1 MIVLVAL
8 VFVGLPVGPP
18 YSSGEWPGV
27 GRALAWLDG
36 LFTPS
41 ASAEAKASEPPVEAA
56 PPRDPAER
64 VREITELRSE
74 TARVFQRVDGQFE
87 AEVSARPEH
96 YRDADGRWQPVDTA
110 VRPDTRDGFRF
121 GNDRNTFRSSFGD
134 KSDKLVRFEHGGK
147 HIALGVDVS
156 QKSLTP
162 RVERNTVVYPD
173 AFEGADLVYQVG
185 DSLKEKIVLH
195 QAPDEAV
202 YRFTLQAG
210 GVTAKA
216 ESDGSIGFYP
226 GPDAEGTPLFVM
238 PRPFMHDNRDDG
250 ASPYGKAWSDK
261 VTQTVEQQGAKT
273 TITVRA
279 DRDWL
284 AAPEREYPVVIDPT
298 ITIQPTV
305 TQSQDVMIAQ
315 DLPTSNFDGN
325 WRLSTGTTNAAT
337 TTAYR
342 SLVRFGL
349 GSVPSGATLSSAQLK
364 MYYDQDFEP
373 YGKSV
378 EIEARRVTAAW
389 NEATATWNSMN
400 AAFAEAATGTQT
412 KPATVSSAW
421 HSFDVRNIVQSWL
434 TSATTNHGFMLK
446 AKTEAPQL
454 GGLRYEA
461 AEYAYNGE
469 NANSPKLVLVY
480 GRPSAIL
487 DAPTTIHATGAELSW
502 SPYVDPDPA
511 NPADD
516 LVEYQVHRTVFQT
529 FTPSPSTLVAPL
541 APGTTRFADTT
552 AAPTA
557 ADSSDPFGAAYYYMI
572 VVKTRDGQLVPSTTE
587 LVRLPKAGRIVKLYQ
602 NLTTD
607 AHPDTTLSSAQPTAN
622 LNNPNG
628 QAWQLV
634 GKESSSFGTTRSVMD
649 FGDLTDIPDTARIL
663 DAEVEM
669 WTTTTVG
676 TGAVFDAHPLA
687 KPFVEG
693 QATWQRAST
702 ATAWTTPGGDI
713 GPAFDNVP
721 TITNDPKWH
730 IWDATGTVQGWIGNR
745 ASNNGVLVKLRNE
758 TSTGPT
764 QRAIFLSGEA
774 VEPQLR
780 PKLVVTYTAPTSEL
794 TYYTADTP
802 STRMVPGDEYTFP
815 VTVANTTTTPWRAAN
830 QVLSYRWTLPD
841 GTDVTTGGNRLETA
855 LPADVVPGASVTV
868 QAKVKTPIQSD
879 SGNKREQYV
888 LHWDLLDRTTGRWLS
903 ETGNLPA
910 MPQNVTVEDPTSD
923 QLGLEKFYQ
932 YVGTGTG
939 NGSGLKVNPYV
950 GNVVWNHDPFS
961 NPGRGLATFVRM
973 TYNSVDTA
981 STSMGQGWSLAASS
995 IMRLGTPLDLH
1006 PKGQDYPTTTTLTDG
1021 DGTSHTFELNK
1032 NGSTDPARWTYDR
1045 PAGVRLFLQRDGAA
1059 DQSRRWKMTR
1069 PDRTEFLFDED
1080 GWLTA
1085 IRDKNAN
1092 ELQFTYTER
1101 KSNNQPRKFL
1111 TYITDPAARR
1121 TLTLDY
1127 YEKGQA
1133 YAYYENGVRKTGT
1146 NLTNPKIID
1155 QVETIKD
1162 ISGRTLALTY
1172 SDKGLLEELVDG
1184 AGDAKAKTFRFA
1196 YDATQG
1202 NKNVKL
1208 VKVTDPRGN
1217 ATDLSYYTAPI
1228 DPKDKWKVRTITDRG
1243 RGVSTFSYI
1252 DPDGTAGSTIEATT
1266 VDAQNKTTKYT
1277 MDGYG
1282 RPTKVVNAK
1291 DETTELTWDADN
1303 NVVAAKAP
1311 NGALTTWTYDQKTGV
1326 PTSVRDPEANKNNT
1340 PAGTLGYQFGLN
1352 GYTADLT
1359 SKASPEGRRW
1369 TFAYDAKGNLASVTD
1384 PKGTATATA
1393 GDYETTYT
1401 YDQHGQLLVATDAN
1415 GNPTTYSDYDP
1426 VGYPRTTKDALNN
1439 VTTTV
1444 YDVRGN
1450 VTSVT
1455 DARNKT
1461 TTQTYDVFGRPLE
1474 SRVPKDAATGD
1485 FIVTPAPV
1493 YDANDN
1499 VTTETAPNGAV
1510 TTAVYDALD
1519 QVTSASMPKDDP
1531 TGPAR
1536 TASFTYDKVGNLLS
1550 ETSPL
1555 GNLTATD
1562 PNDHTTRYEH
1572 DDIYQVVAAVDAL
1585 GGRATVTYD
1594 NVGNPTTVVDPRKNA
1609 TADPADFT
1617 TKYTYDLNGKV
1628 LTETDAAGHVLRN
1641 EYDRDGNAVAN
1652 TDQDG
1657 NRVEIR
1663 FDERAKPVE
1672 IKAPHKLDGTTLI
1685 SRTTRYEYD
1694 EVGNRTREITPRGV
1708 ETADDPDDFVRQT
1721 TYDQLNRVKE
1731 EILPYD
1737 RDDSRYNTPDKIIS
1751 SYDAVGNLVETSAPP
1766 SGTQT
1771 IRNVAKY
1778 THYDNGQIRTS
1789 TDAWDIT
1796 TRYEYD
1802 ALGGQT
1808 KATLSSAGDSVSRTI
1823 VNTYFPDG
1831 KLRTKSDDGVP
1842 VGKHVAL
1849 VDNSDTANTTTAGT
1863 WATTG
1868 SGTGYQGYDY
1878 RTATAGAGTSA
1889 FTWTP
1894 VVAANGTYEVSV
1906 RYAAGTAANA
1916 PYTVHHAGGTTTVTV
1931 DQKTRVGEWV
1941 SLGSYTFT
1949 EGNSHKVVLTNAA
1962 NGTVVADSVRLV
1974 RDNSGDTDTEQKTF
1988 AYAYDAD
1995 GNLTSLTDSGSGA
2008 RVDTYAMAY
2017 DGLARLAKV
2026 EEKLAGAVRGTTS
2039 FTYDP
2044 IGNPLTRSHDRQNAT
2059 FEYDSRDL
2067 VSKVTNTEAGD
2078 APKVTTFGYTKRGE
2092 IAKETRGNG
2101 NVVDYAYYLDGQIK
2115 DQVEKTSA
2123 GTLVAEHHL
2132 EYSPNGHRTR
2142 DAAKRMNADDN
2153 SAHLDHVYDFT
2164 YDPRDRITKLTRSA
2178 AGGGVQE
2185 TETYVHDAN
2194 GNVTEETIEDKRTE
2208 STYDRNRLVSSS
2220 SNGSTSTYNYDPLG
2234 RLDTVTSAGK
2244 ALEKYTYDGFDRV
2257 ASHRQLKP
2265 DNSTET
2271 TKYTYDPYDRTTSRT
2286 EKAGGSGEETTVFS
2300 FLGLSDEVAAEEV
2313 NGALKKTYTFGPWN
2327 ERLGMVKHDG
2337 TREYSYYSYNAHT
2350 DVEVLT
2356 KEDGKARAT
2365 YGYTAYGKD
2374 DTQLYTGV
2382 DKPDQANPDKK
2393 PYNTYRFNAKRM
2405 DAATGDYDMG
2415 ARDYDPQLN
2424 RFLTRDM
2431 YNGALADL
2439 SLGTDPFTMNRY
2451 AFAGG
2456 NPISGIE
2463 IDGHLFG
2470 MSFSDIGHLA
2480 LDVVGL
2486 VPVVGEVADL
2496 ANAAWYAAEGDYLN
2510 AALSA
2515 ASAIPFAGYAAT
2527 GAKLAIKGADA
2538 VGGAVKASDEVA
2550 AATTKTGTDASG
2562 AGAKADTGATPS
2574 GGTRASDPAPAN
2586 PRPAPEPAPT
2596 KVQPSAKACDIG
2608 NSFTP
2613 ETPVLMGDGSYR
2625 AISEI
2630 EVGDLVWAT
2639 DPKTGGSQ
2647 AKSVSRLIE
2656 GEGIKHLVEITVE
2669 DGSTIVATNAHPFW
2683 VQELRRWVD
2692 AEDLHAGNWLRTSA
2706 GTYVQVSAVQSRT
2719 AHQRVHNL
2727 TVDGIHTYYVAAGD
2741 VDVLVHNCGSTVP
2754 GPNNAMRD
2762 PSSGRFV
2769 PNPNKPPVSATN
2781 SGHGN
2786 SLGSNRLTYLYEL
2799 VDDATGQR
2807 LKWGITSEANPLNR
2821 YTKKELQ
2828 GISMVVRKSG
2838 TRARMAAL
2846 ERALVQRY
2854 PGPRNH
2860 ESYAGTRRG

>member
-1 MIVLVAL
+1 M
-8 VFVGLPVGPP
+8 
-18 YSSGEWPGV
+18 SS
-27 GRALAWLDG
+27 ALAWLDG

-41 ASAEAKASEPPVEAA
+41 ASAEAKEPEPQVEAA

-64 VREITELRSE
+64 VREVTELRSE

-96 YRDADGRWQPVDTA
+96 YRDAEGRWQPVDTA
-110 VRPDTRDGFRF
+110 IRPDGRDGFRF
-121 GNDRNTFRSSFGD
+121 GNDRNAFRSSFGD
-134 KSDKLVRFEHGGK
+134 KSDKLVRFEHGGR
-147 HIALGVDVS
+147 HIALGVDAE

-162 RVERNTVVYPD
+162 EVERNTVVYED

-185 DSLKEKIVLH
+185 DSLKEKIVLDR
-195 QAPDEAV
+195 APTEAV
-202 YRFTLQAG
+202 YRFTLQVG

-216 ESDGSIGFYP
+216 EPDGSIGFYP

-238 PRPFMHDNRDDG
+238 PKPFMHDSRDDG

-325 WRLSTGTTNAAT
+325 WRLSTGTTNATT

-342 SLVRFGL
+342 SLLRFGL

-364 MYYDQDFEP
+364 MYYDQDFDP
-373 YGKSV
+373 TGKAV
-378 EIEARRVTAAW
+378 EIEARRVTKAW
-389 NEATATWNSMN
+389 DEATATWNSMN
-400 AAFAEAATGTQT
+400 TAFAEAATGTQT

-421 HSFDVRNIVQSWL
+421 HSFDVRNLVQSWL
-434 TSATTNHGFMLK
+434 SGATANYGFMLK
-446 AKTEAPQL
+446 TKTEAPQL

-469 NANSPKLVLVY
+469 TANSPKLVLVY
-480 GRPSAIL
+480 GRPSAVL

-529 FTPSPSTLVAPL
+529 FTPSPWTLVAPL

-587 LVRLPKAGRIVKLYQ
+587 LVRLPKAGRVVKLYQ
-602 NLTTD
+602 NLTADT
-607 AHPDTTLSSAQPTAN
+607 HPDTTLSSAQPTAN
-622 LNNPNG
+622 HNSPNG

-634 GKESSSFGTTRSVMD
+634 GKESSSFGTTRSIVD

-663 DAEVEM
+663 DAEVEL

-676 TGAVFDAHPLA
+676 TSAVFDAHPLA

-730 IWDATGTVQGWIGNR
+730 VWDATGTVQGWIGNR
-745 ASNNGVLVKLRNE
+745 ASNNGVLVKLRDE
-758 TSTGPT
+758 TASGPT

-780 PKLVVTYTAPTSEL
+780 PKLVVTYTAPTPEL

-815 VTVANTTTTPWRAAN
+815 VTLANTTTTPWRAAN

-855 LPADVVPGASVTV
+855 LPADVAPGASVTV
-868 QAKVKTPIQSD
+868 QAKVRTPIQSD

-888 LHWDLLDRTTGRWLS
+888 LNWDLLDRTTGQWLS
-903 ETGNLPA
+903 QTGNLPA

-932 YVGTGTG
+932 YIGTGTG
-939 NGSGLKVNPYV
+939 NDSGLKVNPYV

-1032 NGSTDPARWTYDR
+1032 NGSTDPTRWTYDR
-1045 PAGVRLFLQRDGAA
+1045 PAGVHLFLQRDGAA
-1059 DQSRRWKMTR
+1059 DQSRRWRMTR
-1069 PDRTEFLFDED
+1069 PDRTEFLFDEG

-1092 ELQFTYTER
+1092 ELQFAYTER

-1111 TYITDPAARR
+1111 SYITDPAARR
-1121 TLTLDY
+1121 TLALDY

-1217 ATDLSYYTAPI
+1217 ATDLSYYTAPV
-1228 DPKDKWKVRTITDRG
+1228 DPKDKWKIRTITDRG
-1243 RGVSTFSYI
+1243 RGVSTFSYV

-1277 MDGYG
+1277 MDSYG

-1291 DETTELTWDADN
+1291 NETTELTWDADN

-1326 PTSVRDPEANKNNT
+1326 PTSIRDPEANKNNT
-1340 PAGTLGYQFGLN
+1340 SAGTLGYQFGLN
-1352 GYTADLT
+1352 GYTADLI

-1369 TFAYDAKGNLASVTD
+1369 AFAYDTKGNLTSVTD
-1384 PKGTATATA
+1384 PKGTSTTVA

-1401 YDQHGQLLVATDAN
+1401 YDQYGQLLVATDAN

-1426 VGYPRTTKDALNN
+1426 VGFPRTTKDALNN
-1439 VTTTV
+1439 STTTV

-1450 VTSVT
+1450 VTLVT
-1455 DARNKT
+1455 DARGKT
-1461 TTQTYDVFGRPLE
+1461 TTQAYDVFGRPLE
-1474 SRVPKDAATGD
+1474 SRVPKDAAAGD
-1485 FIVTPAPV
+1485 FIITPAPI

-1519 QVTSASMPKDDP
+1519 QVTTASMPKDDP
-1531 TGPAR
+1531 SGPAR
-1536 TASFTYDKVGNLLS
+1536 TASFTYDKVGNVLS

-1555 GNLTATD
+1555 GNLTPSD
-1562 PNDHTTRYEH
+1562 PNDYVTRYEH

-1594 NVGNPTTVVDPRKNA
+1594 NVGNPVTVTDPRKNA

-1672 IKAPHKLDGTTLI
+1672 IKTPHKLDGATLV

-1721 TYDQLNRVKE
+1721 SYDQLNRVKE

-1771 IRNVAKY
+1771 VRNISKY
-1778 THYDNGQIRTS
+1778 THYDNGLIRTS

-1849 VDNSDTANTTTAGT
+1849 VDNSDTSTSTVGT
-1863 WATTG
+1863 WATSGT
-1868 SGTGYQGYDY
+1868 GTGYQGFDY
-1878 RTATAGAGTSA
+1878 RTAAAGTGTST

-1906 RYAAGTAANA
+1906 RYAAGTATNA

-1949 EGNSHKVVLTNAA
+1949 EGSSHKVVLTNAA

-1988 AYAYDAD
+1988 AYAYDAN
-1995 GNLTSLTDSGSGA
+1995 GNLSSLTDSGSGA

-2017 DGLARLAKV
+2017 DGLDRLAKV
-2026 EEKLAGAVRGTTS
+2026 EEKLAGAVRGTTG

-2044 IGNPLTRSHDRQNAT
+2044 IGNPLTRIHDRQNAT
-2059 FEYDSRDL
+2059 FDYDPRDL
-2067 VSKVTNTEAGD
+2067 VSKVINTESGD
-2078 APKVTTFGYTKRGE
+2078 TAKVTTFDYTKRGE
-2092 IAKETRGNG
+2092 ILKETRGNG
-2101 NVVDYAYYLDGQIK
+2101 NFVDYTYYLDGAIK
-2115 DQVEKTSA
+2115 DQVEKTST
-2123 GTLVAEHHL
+2123 GTLLAEHHL

-2153 SAHLDHVYDFT
+2153 SAYLDHVYDFT
-2164 YDPRDRITKLTRSA
+2164 YDPRDRIAKLTRSA

-2194 GNVTEETIEDKRTE
+2194 GNVTQETIEGKTTD
-2208 STYDRNRLVSSS
+2208 STYDRNRLTSSTS
-2220 SNGSTSTYNYDPLG
+2220 GGSTSTYNYDPLG

-2244 ALEKYTYDGFDRV
+2244 VLEKYAYDGFDRV

-2271 TKYTYDPYDRTTSRT
+2271 TKFTYDPYDRTTSRT

-2300 FLGLSDEVAAEEV
+2300 FLGLSDEVAAEEI
-2313 NGALKKTYTFGPWN
+2313 NGTLKKSYTFGPWN

-2337 TREYSYYSYNAHT
+2337 TKEYSFYSYNAHT

-2356 KEDGKARAT
+2356 KGDGKARAT

-2374 DTQLYTGV
+2374 DTQVYTGV
-2382 DKPDQANPDKK
+2382 DKPDPTNPDKK

-2439 SLGTDPFTMNRY
+2439 SLGTDAFTMNRY

-2496 ANAAWYAAEGDYLN
+2496 ANAAWYAAE
-2510 AALSA
+2510 
-2515 ASAIPFAGYAAT
+2515 
-2527 GAKLAIKGADA
+2527 
-2538 VGGAVKASDEVA
+2538 
-2550 AATTKTGTDASG
+2550 
-2562 AGAKADTGATPS
+2562 
-2574 GGTRASDPAPAN
+2574 
-2586 PRPAPEPAPT
+2586 
-2596 KVQPSAKACDIG
+2596 
-2608 NSFTP
+2608 
-2613 ETPVLMGDGSYR
+2613 
-2625 AISEI
+2625 
-2630 EVGDLVWAT
+2630 
-2639 DPKTGGSQ
+2639 
-2647 AKSVSRLIE
+2647 
-2656 GEGIKHLVEITVE
+2656 
-2669 DGSTIVATNAHPFW
+2669 
-2683 VQELRRWVD
+2683 
-2692 AEDLHAGNWLRTSA
+2692 
-2706 GTYVQVSAVQSRT
+2706 
-2719 AHQRVHNL
+2719 
-2727 TVDGIHTYYVAAGD
+2727 
-2741 VDVLVHNCGSTVP
+2741 
-2754 GPNNAMRD
+2754 
-2762 PSSGRFV
+2762 
-2769 PNPNKPPVSATN
+2769 
-2781 SGHGN
+2781 
-2786 SLGSNRLTYLYEL
+2786 
-2799 VDDATGQR
+2799 
-2807 LKWGITSEANPLNR
+2807 
-2821 YTKKELQ
+2821 
-2828 GISMVVRKSG
+2828 
-2838 TRARMAAL
+2838 
-2846 ERALVQRY
+2846 
-2854 PGPRNH
+2854 
-2860 ESYAGTRRG
+2860 